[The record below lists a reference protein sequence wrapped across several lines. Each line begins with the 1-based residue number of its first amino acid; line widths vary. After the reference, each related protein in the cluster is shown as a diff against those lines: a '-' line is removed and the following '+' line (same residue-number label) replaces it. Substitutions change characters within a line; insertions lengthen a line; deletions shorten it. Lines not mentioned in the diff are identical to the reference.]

1 MEFVHLPYPD
11 HPQVTITNSTI
22 VILISSYGCS
32 ASDLVRRGLLY
43 HYLAFV
49 VSILDIYCTS
59 YNVLTV
65 GFIFPDEE
73 V

>member
-43 HYLAFV
+43 YHCFAFV
-49 VSILDIYCTS
+49 VIYST
-59 YNVLTV
+59 LT
-65 GFIFPDEE
+65 FTFHLKNL
-73 V
+73 